1 MTHFPMPRRVPCSFV
16 PPYLLRHLV
25 AEDHPSIATGA
36 QPGGDTLR
44 IDAAFRQRREQASA
58 EPSSRATAAAQ
69 DTDRWVIHSAGNE
82 ETLPGAVVRA
92 EGDPASDDASVDEA
106 YVWSQQVWELYEQQ
120 FDRVSFDG
128 AGSTVTVTV
137 HYAQD
142 YDNAFWDG
150 EQLVFGDGD
159 GEIFERFT
167 KPADVLAHEF
177 SHGVVQYT
185 SAFTYNGQSGA
196 LNESIADVFAAM
208 SVQHAAGQTADQATW
223 LIGEGLFK
231 PDVNATALRS
241 MLEPGTAYDDP
252 RLGKDPQ
259 VGSMA
264 DYIDTTEDNGGVH
277 LNSGIP
283 NRAFALAARS
293 IGGHSWEQT
302 GKVWYAAL
310 TSSSVGASTDFRE
323 FADATIAAA
332 TQLFADTAVPDQ
344 VRAAWVEVGVLDGS
358 VPVDIVGPDT
368 TPVPSTDPEF
378 ESPYEGGSGDA
389 DRDDSGDALSGEVPA
404 ETPQKVA
411 VRRSGGFTGQVRSA
425 ELELGEDP
433 QATEVRQLLRRV
445 DLQNVTT
452 SSTVPDR
459 FVYTV
464 EVGEHSVTLG
474 EGDLT
479 PDLQRVVQIV
489 LGSGSTPTELGG
501 GTADLT

>member
-1 MTHFPMPRRVPCSFV
+1 MTVSPTPSPLPRRVRCTFV
-16 PPYLLRHLV
+16 PPYLLRHLT
-25 AEDHPSIATGA
+25 AEDHQSFA
-36 QPGGDTLR
+36 GGDQASRHTLR
-44 IDAAFRQRREQASA
+44 IDAEFRERREQVSVEPSARASA
-58 EPSSRATAAAQ
+58 AAE
-69 DTDRWVIHSAGNE
+69 DSDRWVIHSAGNE

-92 EGDPASDDASVDEA
+92 EGDPATDDVAVDEA
-106 YVWSQQVWELYEQQ
+106 YVWSQQVWDLYEQQ
-120 FDRVSFDG
+120 FARVSFDG

-137 HYAQD
+137 HYGQD

-185 SAFTYNGQSGA
+185 SGFAYNGQSGA

-208 SVQHAAGQTADQATW
+208 SVQHAAGQTADQASW

-231 PDVNATALRS
+231 PDINATALRS

-252 RLGKDPQ
+252 LLGKDPQ

-264 DYIDTTEDNGGVH
+264 DYVDTTEDNGGVH

-293 IGGHSWEQT
+293 VGGYSWEQT

-323 FADATIAAA
+323 FAEATVAAA
-332 TQLFADTAVPDQ
+332 TALFADTPVPDQ

-358 VPVDIVGPDT
+358 VPVDVVQPAPDDPTSSPDGPPADPADP
-368 TPVPSTDPEF
+368 TPPPGDPVE
-378 ESPYEGGSGDA
+378 PA
-389 DRDDSGDALSGEVPA
+389 PEVPA
-404 ETPQKVA
+404 EPQKVA

-425 ELELGEDP
+425 QIELGTDP
-433 QATEVRQLLRRV
+433 QGEEVRRLLRRV
-445 DLQNVTT
+445 DLQQVTT
-452 SSTVPDR
+452 GESVPDR

-464 EVGEHSVTLG
+464 EIGEQSVTVGER
-474 EGDLT
+474 DLT

-489 LGSGSTPTELGG
+489 LGSSGSASRGSGTDLG
-501 GTADLT
+501 